1 MAKVTVTF
9 DFDNGD
15 QEQFLDWMHGWR
27 YRIALQDL
35 DNEMRSR
42 EKYGDDKPYQAS
54 EIRELIREHTEDL
67 PIW

>member
-15 QEQFLDWMHGWR
+15 QEQFLDWMNGWR
-27 YRIALQDL
+27 YRGALQDL
-35 DNEMRSR
+35 DNDMRAR
-42 EKYGDDKPYQAS
+42 EKWGDDRPYKAS
-54 EIRELIREHTEDL
+54 EIRKLMRDLTEDL